1 MMITEMDITCHL
13 YGDNFS
19 PNKVEQLTGLTLM
32 NKIEVGDIR
41 TKGVYKDKASPYGD
55 CVLYP
60 PEKHKQ
66 TDDYGLLWLAENL
79 SKHLEL
85 IKNCGAENIDL
96 VIGVFYDGQCNFVLD
111 PKAINIIGGLGIP
124 LQISCYDS
132 Y

>member
-1 MMITEMDITCHL
+1 MITEMNIACHI

-19 PNKVEQLTGLTLM
+19 PNKVEQLTGLTLSK
-32 NKIEVGDIR
+32 KIEIGDI
-41 TKGVYKDKASPYGD
+41 TAIGVYKGKPSHYGD

-60 PEKHKQ
+60 PENHKQ
-66 TDDYGLLWLAENL
+66 SEDYGLLWLAENL

-85 IKNCGAENIDL
+85 IRKCGAENIEV

-111 PKAINIIGGLGIP
+111 SKAINIIGGLGFP